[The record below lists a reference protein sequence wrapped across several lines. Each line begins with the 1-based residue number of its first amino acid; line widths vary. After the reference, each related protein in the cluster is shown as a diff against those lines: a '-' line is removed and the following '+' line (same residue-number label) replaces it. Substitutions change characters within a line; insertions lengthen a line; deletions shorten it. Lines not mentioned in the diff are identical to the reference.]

1 MKYKKDND
9 GLKKWMVFS
18 GIALQMGF
26 LIGLGAFVG
35 VQLDKKFPNKYPVFT
50 IIFSLT
56 GVFLGL
62 YVVIKQ
68 LSKMTKDD

>member
-1 MKYKKDND
+1 MQNKDNS

-26 LIGLGAFVG
+26 LIGLGAFAG
-35 VQLDKKFPNKYPVFT
+35 IKLDERYPKKYPVFT
-50 IIFSLT
+50 IILSLL

-68 LSKMTKDD
+68 LSKISKDD